1 MINNNQNNK
10 EIKDITITIIFE
22 GSALNRDE
30 KIGGNIL
37 SIKKLEING
46 KTHSFISKNAIRHY
60 LFSTLKRAYN
70 WKEAS
75 ITTQGEVLQFDI
87 FKDNIL
93 ESEELDAFGYM
104 YTIEKASSIIRKAPV
119 GITKAVSLFNW
130 NGDIAFY
137 SNHDL
142 VNRAKNQGL
151 SADPNPFNKEEHL
164 SLYKVSFTIDY
175 QRLGK
180 DEWIIKKAEDKENEK
195 KLEITIAII
204 ESNQKDNETE
214 EQKDT
219 PEKSKKSKKQKE
231 EVKKT
236 INYIEK
242 LNSIDKGEFTETI
255 YQGDK
260 YKIRLIE
267 NKENDKN
274 DKNVKIIFE
283 LEEQEKKRR
292 IKEILEAIKNGLYSQ
307 SSGECNTIIPLFI
320 VASAVKIPSPIFHP
334 YITLEEDPKQ
344 KNCYIVKGIFDCINN
359 NNWIGKNICIIQTER
374 VRLDSQK
381 ESHSQKELDSQKESY
396 SQKELDSQKE
406 LNSQKELETNNKIK
420 IVDWE
425 EFLENLGLKENTQN
439 SNT

>member
-1 MINNNQNNK
+1 MTNNNQNNK

-37 SIKKLEING
+37 SIKKLEVNG

-180 DEWIIKKAEDKENEK
+180 DEWIIEGKVEENQDKIKIEIPSLKK
-195 KLEITIAII
+195 EISI
-204 ESNQKDNETE
+204 
-214 EQKDT
+214 
-219 PEKSKKSKKQKE
+219 KKSKDNVSTKE
-231 EVKKT
+231 
-236 INYIEK
+236 I
-242 LNSIDKGEFTETI
+242 G
-255 YQGDK
+255 
-260 YKIRLIE
+260 
-267 NKENDKN
+267 KN
-274 DKNVKIIFE
+274 TYRITFK

-292 IKEILEAIKNGLYSQ
+292 IKNILEAIKNGLYSQ

-344 KNCYIVKGIFDCINN
+344 KNCYIVKGILDCINN
-359 NNWIGKNICIIQTER
+359 NSWIGENICIIQTER
-374 VRLDSQK
+374 VKLDYQEK
-381 ESHSQKELDSQKESY
+381 EKI
-396 SQKELDSQKE
+396 
-406 LNSQKELETNNKIK
+406 NNKI
-420 IVDWE
+420 IDWE
-425 EFLENLGLKENTQN
+425 KFLEKLGLQEKKNTQN

>member
-37 SIKKLEING
+37 SIKKLEVNG

-60 LFSTLKRAYN
+60 LFSTLKEAYN
-70 WKEAS
+70 WKGAS
-75 ITTQGEVLQFDI
+75 ITTQREVLQFDI

-151 SADPNPFNKEEHL
+151 SANPNPFNKEEHI
-164 SLYKVSFTIDY
+164 SLYKVSFTIDS

-180 DEWIIKKAEDKENEK
+180 DEWIIEKAEYKENEK

-204 ESNQKDNETE
+204 ESDQKDNETE
-214 EQKDT
+214 EQKNN
-219 PEKSKKSKKQKE
+219 PEKSKKNKKQKE
-231 EVKKT
+231 EVKKS

-242 LNSIDKGEFTETI
+242 LNQIDKDEFIETI
-255 YQGDK
+255 YQRDK
-260 YKIRLIE
+260 DKFIHLIE

-274 DKNVKIIFE
+274 VKIIFK
-283 LEEQEKKRR
+283 LGEQEKKRR
-292 IKEILEAIKNGLYSQ
+292 IKNILEAIKNGLYSQ

-344 KNCYIVKGIFDCINN
+344 KNCYIVKGILDCINN
-359 NNWIGKNICIIQTER
+359 NSWLGENICIIQTER
-374 VRLDSQK
+374 VKLDCQEEK
-381 ESHSQKELDSQKESY
+381 EI
-396 SQKELDSQKE
+396 
-406 LNSQKELETNNKIK
+406 NKK
-420 IVDWE
+420 IEIIDWE

>member
-75 ITTQGEVLQFDI
+75 IINEEKDIKKEEKVLQFDI

-151 SADPNPFNKEEHL
+151 SANPNPFNKEEHL
-164 SLYKVSFTIDY
+164 SLYKVSFTIDSK
-175 QRLGK
+175 RLGK
-180 DEWIIKKAEDKENEK
+180 DEWIIEKAEYKENEK
-195 KLEITIAII
+195 KLEITIATI
-204 ESNQKDNETE
+204 ESDQKDKETE
-214 EQKDT
+214 EQKNN

-231 EVKKT
+231 EVKKS

-242 LNSIDKGEFTETI
+242 LYQIDKDEFIETI
-255 YQGDK
+255 YQRDK
-260 YKIRLIE
+260 DKFIRLIE

-274 DKNVKIIFE
+274 VKNVKIIFE
-283 LEEQEKKRR
+283 LGEQEKKRR
-292 IKEILEAIKNGLYSQ
+292 IKNILEAIKNGLYSQ

-320 VASAVKIPSPIFHP
+320 VASDVKIPSPIFHP
-334 YITLEEDPKQ
+334 YITLEENPKQ
-344 KNCYIVKGIFDCINN
+344 KNCYIVKGIADCINN
-359 NNWIGKNICIIQTER
+359 NSWIGENICIIQTER
-374 VRLDSQK
+374 VKLDDQEK
-381 ESHSQKELDSQKESY
+381 EKIK
-396 SQKELDSQKE
+396 
-406 LNSQKELETNNKIK
+406 NKI
-420 IVDWE
+420 INQEQENINIWE
-425 EFLENLGLKENTQN
+425 KFLEKLGLQENPQN

>member
-37 SIKKLEING
+37 SIKKLEVNG

-60 LFSTLKRAYN
+60 LFSTLKKAYN

-75 ITTQGEVLQFDI
+75 ITTQREVLQFDI

-93 ESEELDAFGYM
+93 ESEEIDAFGYM

-151 SADPNPFNKEEHL
+151 PADPNPFNKEEHL
-164 SLYKVSFTIDY
+164 SLYKVSFTIDS

-180 DEWIIKKAEDKENEK
+180 DEWIIEKAEYKENEK

-204 ESNQKDNETE
+204 ESDQKDNEPE
-214 EQKDT
+214 EQKNN

-231 EVKKT
+231 EVKKS

-242 LNSIDKGEFTETI
+242 LNQIDKDEFIETI
-255 YQGDK
+255 YQRDK
-260 YKIRLIE
+260 DKFIRLIE
-267 NKENDKN
+267 NKENVKN
-274 DKNVKIIFE
+274 VKNVKIIFE
-283 LEEQEKKRR
+283 LGEQEKKRR
-292 IKEILEAIKNGLYSQ
+292 IKNILEAIKNGLYSQ

-344 KNCYIVKGIFDCINN
+344 KNCYIVKGISDCINN
-359 NNWIGKNICIIQTER
+359 NSWIGENIENIKNICIIETER
-374 VRLDSQK
+374 VKLDYQEK
-381 ESHSQKELDSQKESY
+381 EKI
-396 SQKELDSQKE
+396 
-406 LNSQKELETNNKIK
+406 NNK

-425 EFLENLGLKENTQN
+425 EFLEKLGLQEKENTQN
-439 SNT
+439 SIT

>member
-60 LFSTLKRAYN
+60 LFSTLKKAYN
-70 WKEAS
+70 WEEAR

-87 FKDNIL
+87 TKYDIL
-93 ESEELDAFGYM
+93 TSEELDAFGYM

-151 SADPNPFNKEEHL
+151 SANPNPFNKEEHF
-164 SLYKVSFTIDY
+164 SLYKVSFTIDS

-180 DEWIIKKAEDKENEK
+180 DEWIIKDEKFKKNQNEIEIPSLK
-195 KLEITIAII
+195 KVISIKN
-204 ESNQKDNETE
+204 SNGKVSTE
-214 EQKDT
+214 E
-219 PEKSKKSKKQKE
+219 
-231 EVKKT
+231 
-236 INYIEK
+236 I
-242 LNSIDKGEFTETI
+242 G
-255 YQGDK
+255 
-260 YKIRLIE
+260 
-267 NKENDKN
+267 KN
-274 DKNVKIIFE
+274 TYKIIFE

-292 IKEILEAIKNGLYSQ
+292 IKDILEAIKNGLYSQ

-344 KNCYIVKGIFDCINN
+344 KNCYIVKGILDCINN
-359 NNWIGKNICIIQTER
+359 NYWIGENICIIQTER
-374 VRLDSQK
+374 VK
-381 ESHSQKELDSQKESY
+381 
-396 SQKELDSQKE
+396 LDSQKE
-406 LNSQKELETNNKIK
+406 LDCQEEKEINKK
-420 IVDWE
+420 IEIIDWE
-425 EFLENLGLKENTQN
+425 KFLEKLGLKENTQN

>member
-37 SIKKLEING
+37 SIKKLEVNG
-46 KTHSFISKNAIRHY
+46 KIHSFISKNAIRHY

-70 WKEAS
+70 WEEAS

-87 FKDNIL
+87 TKYDIL
-93 ESEELDAFGYM
+93 TSEELDAFGYM

-180 DEWIIKKAEDKENEK
+180 DEWIIEGKVEENQDKIKIEIPSFKK
-195 KLEITIAII
+195 EI
-204 ESNQKDNETE
+204 
-214 EQKDT
+214 
-219 PEKSKKSKKQKE
+219 SKKNSKGKVSIKE
-231 EVKKT
+231 
-236 INYIEK
+236 I
-242 LNSIDKGEFTETI
+242 G
-255 YQGDK
+255 
-260 YKIRLIE
+260 
-267 NKENDKN
+267 KN
-274 DKNVKIIFE
+274 TYKIIFE

-292 IKEILEAIKNGLYSQ
+292 IRDILEAIKNGLYSQ

-344 KNCYIVKGIFDCINN
+344 KNCYIVKGILDCIKNN
-359 NNWIGKNICIIQTER
+359 SWIGENICIIETER
-374 VRLDSQK
+374 VKLDCQEEK
-381 ESHSQKELDSQKESY
+381 EI
-396 SQKELDSQKE
+396 
-406 LNSQKELETNNKIK
+406 NKK
-420 IVDWE
+420 IEIIDWE
-425 EFLENLGLKENTQN
+425 KFLEKLGLKENTQN

>member
-46 KTHSFISKNAIRHY
+46 KTHTFISKNAIRHY
-60 LFSTLKRAYN
+60 LFSTLKRAYD
-70 WKEAS
+70 WKESS

-151 SADPNPFNKEEHL
+151 SADPNPFNKEEHF
-164 SLYKVSFTIDY
+164 SLYKVSFTIDS

-180 DEWIIKKAEDKENEK
+180 DEWIIEKAEYKENEK

-204 ESNQKDNETE
+204 ESDQKDNETE
-214 EQKDT
+214 EQKNN

-231 EVKKT
+231 EVKKS

-242 LNSIDKGEFTETI
+242 LNQIDKDEFIETI
-255 YQGDK
+255 YQRDK
-260 YKIRLIE
+260 DKFIRLIE

-274 DKNVKIIFE
+274 VKNVKIIFE
-283 LEEQEKKRR
+283 LGEQEKKRR
-292 IKEILEAIKNGLYSQ
+292 IKNILQAIKNGLYSQ

-320 VASAVKIPSPIFHP
+320 VASDVKIPSPIFHP

-344 KNCYIVKGIFDCINN
+344 KNCYIVKGILDCIKNN
-359 NNWIGKNICIIQTER
+359 SWIGENICIIQTEK
-374 VRLDSQK
+374 VKLDCQEEK
-381 ESHSQKELDSQKESY
+381 EI
-396 SQKELDSQKE
+396 
-406 LNSQKELETNNKIK
+406 NNKI
-420 IVDWE
+420 IDWE
-425 EFLENLGLKENTQN
+425 KFLENLGLKENTQN